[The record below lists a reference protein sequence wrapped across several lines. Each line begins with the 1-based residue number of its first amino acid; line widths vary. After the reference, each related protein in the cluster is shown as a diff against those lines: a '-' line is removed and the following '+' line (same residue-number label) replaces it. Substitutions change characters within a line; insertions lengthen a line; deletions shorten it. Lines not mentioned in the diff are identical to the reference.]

1 MQGAPEFSV
10 VIPAY
15 RAAST
20 ISSTVSSV
28 LAQTD
33 SDLEVIVV
41 DDGSDDGTAE
51 VARALSDPRLR
62 VLARP
67 HAGVA
72 AARNAG
78 IAEARG
84 RLVAFLDSDDLWLP
98 RYLELTRTAL
108 QRVRR
113 AGFVYTD
120 AYAFDPR
127 SGLVGERGLDGGPPP
142 APPPQDPESFL
153 LELLRRNF
161 VFSSATVPR
170 EVLAELG
177 GFDQARAPAED
188 YDLWLRI
195 LLAGY
200 EPAWIP
206 GRHAL
211 YRIHDRQAS
220 RNRAR
225 LRRGE
230 LTALLG
236 LNARELPTP
245 HHRQVLQDRRRA
257 LRGELRI
264 LDGEA
269 RLAGYAHRL
278 RRQLRNAWIARQ
290 LLGEACREA
299 PPAEVAAAF
308 PDLTAL

>member
-28 LAQTD
+28 LAQTEG
-33 SDLEVIVV
+33 DLEVLVV
-41 DDGSDDGTAE
+41 DDGSDDGTSEA
-51 VARALSDPRLR
+51 VRTIADPRVRL
-62 VLARP
+62 LSRP
-67 HAGVA
+67 HLGVA

-78 IAEARG
+78 IAAARG
-84 RLVAFLDSDDLWLP
+84 RLVSFLDSDDLWLP
-98 RYLELTRTAL
+98 HYLRLSASAL
-108 QRVRR
+108 AGTSR
-113 AGFVYTD
+113 AGFAYTD

-127 SGLVGERGLDGGPPP
+127 SGLVGQRGLDGGPPP
-142 APPPQDPESFL
+142 APPPSGHDAFL

-170 EVLAELG
+170 EVLRMVG
-177 GFDQARAPAED
+177 GFDQSAAPAED

-200 EPAWIP
+200 EPVWIP
-206 GRHAL
+206 GKHAL
-211 YRIHDRQAS
+211 YRIHRRQAS

-230 LTALLG
+230 LAALLG
-236 LNARELPTP
+236 LNAQELPTP
-245 HHRQVLQDRRRA
+245 QHRQVLEDRRRA

-278 RRQLRNAWIARQ
+278 RRQLRNTWIPRQ
-290 LLGEACREA
+290 LLGEACREP